1 MNRSSVDDSRE
12 FFVDWRRRWS
22 NLYYKS
28 GMGVCVSVCVFAENC
43 VCFVRCMRF
52 RRVFHALH
60 AFLSEVCVEK
70 VEIWFW
76 SQPHVDESWFVGA
89 KSS

>member
-1 MNRSSVDDSRE
+1 M
-12 FFVDWRRRWS
+12 
-22 NLYYKS
+22 
-28 GMGVCVSVCVFAENC
+28 CVSVCVFAENC

-89 KSS
+89 EKLINCWC